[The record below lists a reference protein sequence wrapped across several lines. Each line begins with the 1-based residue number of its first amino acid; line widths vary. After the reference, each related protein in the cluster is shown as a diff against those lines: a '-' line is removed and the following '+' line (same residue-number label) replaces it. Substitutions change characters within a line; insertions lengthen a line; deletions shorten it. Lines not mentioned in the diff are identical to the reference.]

1 MSTHTEEKP
10 QEQPLSPEAE
20 ARVLEFALRD
30 YERLGVQE
38 QALMNRRPEVWP
50 KFIGVVAIPS
60 GYTGLVGLSGAIYLL
75 GLVTFFLACIAL
87 DIKHD
92 EMVLRYDVRKQMKLL
107 AARYGFKNHDSNY
120 SGNKRWWAGYY
131 KYGKCFAFLV
141 VQAISSVLVCW
152 YFSVHGLPV
161 LSAGLGFI
169 DLALVIFTGWCL
181 L

>member
-1 MSTHTEEKP
+1 MSTYTEEP
-10 QEQPLSPEAE
+10 SQEQPLSPEAE
-20 ARVLEFALRD
+20 ARVFELALRD
-30 YERLGVQE
+30 YERLAAQE
-38 QALMNRRPEVWP
+38 QALINRRPEIWP

-75 GLVTFFLACIAL
+75 GLVTFFLTCIAL

-107 AARYGFKNHDSNY
+107 AARWGFKNHDSNY

-141 VQAISSVLVCW
+141 VQIISSVLVCW
-152 YFSVHGLPV
+152 YFFAHGNPELSVVLGPV
-161 LSAGLGFI
+161 
-169 DLALVIFTGWCL
+169 DLVLTIFTGWCL